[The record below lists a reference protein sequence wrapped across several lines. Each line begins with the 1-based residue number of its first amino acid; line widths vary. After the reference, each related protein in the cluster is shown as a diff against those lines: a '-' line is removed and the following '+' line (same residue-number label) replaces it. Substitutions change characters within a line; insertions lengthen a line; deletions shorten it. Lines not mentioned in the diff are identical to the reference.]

1 MSLSFVVCA
10 WPSCFS
16 LFFLFTNLTVFNKKT
31 LDSVSGPW
39 PALKRPD
46 TSTTS
51 LPHPLHVSSTSNW
64 TPSVPAKL
72 PLPISEQITQHL
84 QHRKQQQSAIHV
96 SGLQESQENIS
107 QQVHQL
113 RVSQKTRQKVC
124 ERKPNPAVT
133 KVVSSEDQASAS
145 ELTYFRKFFPRLD
158 VGAELVPQIAV
169 NQKCLITTDG
179 DLLSQSAPEHSFR
192 EIMAKD
198 KRSNSAS
205 NKNLL
210 MVPQWEW
217 AVPLATFTSDKS
229 VHINRSS
236 SAVDLSSKDRL
247 GLRFKQPIWR
257 SNSFECEGFFNVHRK
272 PHKKFRKKAEPLS
285 SVLRWMGISPR
296 NTPRAS
302 PVSSRS
308 PSPVSGN
315 RRSSSISP
323 NLSPVGSPF
332 SPFSPSNMTIRPFVN

>member
-1 MSLSFVVCA
+1 M
-10 WPSCFS
+10 
-16 LFFLFTNLTVFNKKT
+16 FNKKT
-31 LDSVSGPW
+31 LDSLFQVHGRP
-39 PALKRPD
+39 LKKTRPINHKP
-46 TSTTS
+46 SS
-51 LPHPLHVSSTSNW
+51 SPSCQQHPPNW

-72 PLPISEQITQHL
+72 LLPISEQITQHL
-84 QHRKQQQSAIHV
+84 KHRKQQKPTIHV
-96 SGLQESQENIS
+96 SGLQESRENIS

-133 KVVSSEDQASAS
+133 KVVSSEDLASAS
-145 ELTYFRKFFPRLD
+145 ELTYFRKFCPRLD

-169 NQKCLITTDG
+169 NQKCLITNVEDF
-179 DLLSQSAPEHSFR
+179 LSQSTPEHSFR
-192 EIMAKD
+192 DIMAKD
-198 KRSNSAS
+198 KRSNSVPT
-205 NKNLL
+205 KNLL

-236 SAVDLSSKDRL
+236 SAVDLSTKDRL
-247 GLRFKQPIWR
+247 GLRYKQPIWR
-257 SNSFECEGFFNVHRK
+257 SNSFEREGFFNMHRK
-272 PHKKFRKKAEPLS
+272 PHKKSSKKAEPLT
-285 SVLRWMGISPR
+285 SVLRWMGLSPR

-315 RRSSSISP
+315 RRLSLQSP

-332 SPFSPSNMTIRPFVN
+332 SSSNMMTIRPLVN